1 MYGDYEDY
9 DELMDDYNGQLDEL
23 ADQERDTC
31 DMYEAEIREIDEYWD
46 REDEYIE
53 KAQKTVGSSRHLYAV
68 ISNNKEMKKSHECDS
83 FKMEQCRSSLAP
95 SRETYPDSQN
105 FRSDAAKISTISDS
119 SKLFP
124 EKLVIFV
131 VFLYL

>member
-31 DMYEAEIREIDEYWD
+31 DMYEAEIWEIDEYWD

-53 KAQKTVGSSRHLYAV
+53 KA
-68 ISNNKEMKKSHECDS
+68 
-83 FKMEQCRSSLAP
+83 
-95 SRETYPDSQN
+95 
-105 FRSDAAKISTISDS
+105 
-119 SKLFP
+119 
-124 EKLVIFV
+124 
-131 VFLYL
+131 